1 MFKSLLIAN
10 RGEIA
15 CRVIR
20 ACDEL
25 GIESVAIFSE
35 ADVGA
40 LHTLRATKSH
50 NVGPAPAP
58 ESYLNGE
65 RIIEL
70 AKEYGCDALHPGY
83 GFLSENVAFADRCEQ
98 NAIKFVGPSSG
109 IISLM
114 GDKAAARATAKAANV
129 PIVPGS
135 DLIDDPALAQKLA
148 EEEIG
153 YPLLV
158 KATGGGGGMGIIVV
172 ETPTELAEA
181 IKTAGQIGERTF
193 GNAGIYLEKLLT
205 DVAHVEVQ
213 VAGDEHGNAVHFFER
228 NCSVQRRNQKLI
240 EETPAQFMSAAQTD
254 DICEAAVR
262 LAQHVNYNS
271 VGTVEFLFDRE
282 GQKFYFIEMNTRIQ
296 VEHPITEM
304 TTGVDLIN
312 TQIRIAAGE
321 PLPEMGLTQAQ
332 IKRQGVALEARV
344 LAEDSHAQTP
354 SPGTITQY
362 EEPTGPDL
370 RVDSGV
376 FVGTEIN
383 TYYDSLMA
391 KIIAF
396 GTDRETARRQL
407 VRALHLYKVQGIST
421 NIVLLLDILE
431 SPLFKTGD
439 YNTRILQLLKDE
451 QGERVF
457 STAEIAAL
465 AVALHFG
472 REQPASVL
480 QTAKDGNV
488 ASPARWWSENHKRLL
503 KRRMPKLAKGAK

>member
-1 MFKSLLIAN
+1 
-10 RGEIA
+10 
-15 CRVIR
+15 
-20 ACDEL
+20 
-25 GIESVAIFSE
+25 
-35 ADVGA
+35 
-40 LHTLRATKSH
+40 
-50 NVGPAPAP
+50 
-58 ESYLNGE
+58 
-65 RIIEL
+65 
-70 AKEYGCDALHPGY
+70 
-83 GFLSENVAFADRCEQ
+83 
-98 NAIKFVGPSSG
+98 
-109 IISLM
+109 M
-114 GDKAAARATAKAANV
+114 GDKAVARDTATAANV

-135 DLIDDPALAQKLA
+135 DLISDPALAQKLA

-172 ETPTELAEA
+172 ETPAELAEA

-213 VAGDEHGNAVHFFER
+213 IAGDEHGNVMHLFER

-240 EETPAQFMSAAQTD
+240 EETPAQFMSAEQTD
-254 DICEAAVR
+254 SICNAAVR

-271 VGTVEFLFDRE
+271 VGTVEFLFDRIE
-282 GQKFYFIEMNTRIQ
+282 QKFYFIEMNTRIQ

-304 TTGVDLIN
+304 TTGVDLID

-321 PLPEMGLTQAQ
+321 KLPDMGLTQAQ
-332 IKRQGVALEARV
+332 IKRHGVALEVRV

-354 SPGTITQY
+354 SPGVISQY

-376 FVGTEIN
+376 MVGTEIN

-391 KIIAF
+391 KIIAW
-396 GTDRETARRQL
+396 GADRETARRHL

-431 SPLFKTGD
+431 SALFKSGD
-439 YNTRILQLLKDE
+439 YNTRILQLLKD
-451 QGERVF
+451 GTTDRVF
-457 STAEIAAL
+457 STADIAAL

-472 REQPASVL
+472 RLQPASVL
-480 QTAKDGNV
+480 LTEKDGG
-488 ASPARWWSENHKRLL
+488 ASSPSRWWSENHKRILQHRL
-503 KRRMPKLAKGAK
+503 PKLTKVAK